1 MQVTGLDFA
10 AEMLAD
16 AERRQG
22 ASPRARSARRAQVH
36 WLQGDALE
44 LPFDDASFGAATMG
58 YGLRNVADVPLALR
72 ELARVLRP
80 GGCAAV
86 LDFNHS
92 RDLAVDAFQARA
104 LLPDLARSCA
114 DVMMTS
120 CGEMSILTGACYL
133 SRWLMLTRA

>member
-22 ASPRARSARRAQVH
+22 AFPCATTQRRAQVH

-44 LPFDDASFGAATMG
+44 LPFEDASFGAATMG
-58 YGLRNVADVPLALR
+58 YGLRNVSDIPLALR

-80 GGCAAV
+80 GGRAAV

-92 RDLAVDAFQARA
+92 IDPAVDAFQARA
-104 LLPDLARSCA
+104 CCLLWLAA
-114 DVMMTS
+114 
-120 CGEMSILTGACYL
+120 APL
-133 SRWLMLTRA
+133 S